1 MSNIDLK
8 EVLKEVKVVR
18 RKIERLENLVEER
31 LVGSEPP
38 SEDEVKAIAE
48 YEAAK
53 KKKAVELVPLRN
65 AARGT

>member
-1 MSNIDLK
+1 MSNIDLE
-8 EVLKEVKVVR
+8 EVLKEVKLVR
-18 RKIERLENLVEER
+18 RRIERLENLVEER

-38 SEDEVKAIAE
+38 SEDEVKAIGE
-48 YEAAK
+48 YEVAK